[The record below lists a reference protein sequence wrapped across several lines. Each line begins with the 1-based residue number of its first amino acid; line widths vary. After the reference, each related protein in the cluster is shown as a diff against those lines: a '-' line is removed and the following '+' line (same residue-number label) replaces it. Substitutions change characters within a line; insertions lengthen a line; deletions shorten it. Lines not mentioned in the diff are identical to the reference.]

1 MNEQCLKLTAYFGER
16 QRAVGGA
23 GRFLADAM
31 LDLFGSHNVATSV
44 MLRGTTSFGPKHEFR
59 CDQSLSLSEDPPVT
73 VAAVDI
79 ESKIRSLV
87 DDVTAM
93 TDRGLVTLE
102 RARLVT
108 RHSGAEEF
116 GDIDSRNGDAAK
128 LTIYAGRQVR
138 VAGAPAYYTICE
150 LLHRHGFAG
159 ATVLLGVDGTA
170 HGRRRRARFFGRN
183 VNVPLM
189 IIAVG
194 TPAQV
199 AVAAMEL
206 TAALPNPLLTIE
218 RVRLCKRDGELFARP
233 QQLPQTDDQ
242 GRTLWQKLMVHTAE
256 ATHHEGLPIHR
267 ALVHR
272 LMQSETA
279 RGATA
284 LRGIWGFYGDHKPH
298 GDKLF
303 QLVRR
308 VPVTT
313 IIVDTPQ
320 AIARSFDIVD
330 ELTNWHGLVTSEM
343 VPAAVSLTVDERVV
357 HLEQDRDPAALDA
370 VDDVALPHRV
380 APPWM
385 SAQGADRPRRT
396 LATVSRR
403 AQLQGQ
409 LQGMI
414 KGLTKLPSGLFGVSA
429 DAADLGAQ
437 ALSLKARKA
446 SLPFTARRTLFNN
459 TAKSAARAYGNV
471 ELPLADVKALAKA
484 TGTSVNDV
492 VMTVIDDAL
501 HHYLAEHQASTDRPL
516 VAFMPMSLREKS
528 GEGGGNR
535 VSAELVPMGAP
546 KASPVERLKEIN
558 AATTRAKDKGRGMQ
572 TTSRQA
578 YALLLLG
585 SLTVADALPLLG
597 KLPSANVVISNMKG
611 PTEQLYLAGA
621 PLVAFSGLPIVP
633 PGAGLNVT
641 FASINTALCIAIGA
655 APEAVHEP
663 SRLAELMQRAFT
675 ELQTEAGTTSPTTS
689 KSRTP

>member
-1 MNEQCLKLTAYFGER
+1 MTASTALTVAIWIGVMLIGGIGSVLRFLVDRSVARRLARTFPYGTLTVNITGAALLGFLAGLALPKDAALLAGTGFVGAYTTFSTWMLETQRLGEDRQMVSALANIVVSVVLGLAAALSVDRPDMNEQCLKLTAYFGER

-343 VPAAVSLTVDERVV
+343 VPAAVSLTGS
-357 HLEQDRDPAALDA
+357 RDGT
-370 VDDVALPHRV
+370 
-380 APPWM
+380 
-385 SAQGADRPRRT
+385 QKTGET
-396 LATVSRR
+396 
-403 AQLQGQ
+403 
-409 LQGMI
+409 
-414 KGLTKLPSGLFGVSA
+414 
-429 DAADLGAQ
+429 
-437 ALSLKARKA
+437 
-446 SLPFTARRTLFNN
+446 
-459 TAKSAARAYGNV
+459 
-471 ELPLADVKALAKA
+471 PLARYD
-484 TGTSVNDV
+484 
-492 VMTVIDDAL
+492 
-501 HHYLAEHQASTDRPL
+501 Y
-516 VAFMPMSLREKS
+516 
-528 GEGGGNR
+528 
-535 VSAELVPMGAP
+535 
-546 KASPVERLKEIN
+546 
-558 AATTRAKDKGRGMQ
+558 
-572 TTSRQA
+572 
-578 YALLLLG
+578 
-585 SLTVADALPLLG
+585 
-597 KLPSANVVISNMKG
+597 
-611 PTEQLYLAGA
+611 
-621 PLVAFSGLPIVP
+621 
-633 PGAGLNVT
+633 
-641 FASINTALCIAIGA
+641 
-655 APEAVHEP
+655 
-663 SRLAELMQRAFT
+663 
-675 ELQTEAGTTSPTTS
+675 
-689 KSRTP
+689 